1 MCKLYLFNP
10 ESDLALGN
18 GNENYDPPASALKM
32 AEDLA
37 LLPAWYADKGSKVL
51 IPTAHESYFS
61 ELKGQG
67 FLQDILSSTHSSF
80 PLDEL
85 SQVCPW
91 GWNPRLIKQLG
102 LLGISSHLLPNKEE
116 MNRIRELSRRSLA
129 VKLLKELNE
138 RGEYCGASIELRT
151 EQEVEGFVTS
161 QEKCVLKA
169 PWSGSGKGLFW
180 CRGEYTYF
188 IDRWSKRILKAQG
201 GIVGEPLYNKVKDF
215 AMEFRTNDGGRVD
228 FVGYSLFETD
238 SHGTYKGN
246 LLVSDKEIESQ
257 LSIYVSQEQLHKL
270 KLELVDKLSALL
282 GTAYRGYL
290 GVDMMICECEIAS
303 KFCIHPCV
311 EINLRMNMGIVAHNI
326 HERYGR
332 TGRFVIDYF
341 PNPTDLL
348 KDHQERMQS
357 SFQTGG
363 YLSLTAVNENT
374 NYRASIY

>member
-51 IPTAHESYFS
+51 IPTAHESYFY
-61 ELKGQG
+61 ELKERG
-67 FLQDILSSTHSSF
+67 FLQDIFPSTHSSF
-80 PLDEL
+80 SRDEL
-85 SQVCPW
+85 SQISPW

-102 LLGISSHLLPNKEE
+102 LLGISSSLLPNEEE
-116 MNRIRELSRRSLA
+116 MNKIRELSRRSLA

-138 RGEYCGASIELRT
+138 QGEYCGTSIELRT
-151 EQEVEGFVTS
+151 EQEVEEFVTS
-161 QEKCVLKA
+161 QEECVLKA

-188 IDRWSKRILKAQG
+188 INRWSKRILKAQG

-215 AMEFRTNDGGRVD
+215 AMEFRADGKGEIY
-228 FVGYSLFETD
+228 FIGYSLFETD

-246 LLVSDKEIESQ
+246 ILASDKEIENR
-257 LSIYVSQEQLHKL
+257 LSTYVSQEQLHKL
-270 KLELVDKLSALL
+270 KVKLVDKLSALL
-282 GTAYRGYL
+282 GATYQGYL
-290 GVDMMICECEIAS
+290 GVDMMLCEC
-303 KFCIHPCV
+303 KTTPKLRIHPCV

-326 HERYGR
+326 YERYGR

-341 PNPTDLL
+341 PNPADLL

-357 SFQTGG
+357 SSLTGG